1 MTARIVL
8 RPFLHHFTLEMMTTC
23 RLALI
28 VLLMSVSG
36 WARGQGT
43 VMLAGG
49 GREGDIGD
57 TTAWSY
63 ALYQS
68 LVANGDIDGDGTIRI
83 AVLTDDHSAASN
95 PSFIPR
101 YFEWIGATLGT
112 SVESFTLEVADRAEA
127 EDPSVVD
134 ALATADG
141 AFIKGGDQGAYY
153 DAWDDTRLEQHLRDL
168 ADRGGAFGGT
178 SAGAMS
184 AAGVCLCGERDLIS
198 SDPMAD
204 AHTAYLDDADTPGT
218 SGLHADFLSVLPGTL
233 IDTHFT
239 ERGRLGRLIGSL
251 AKVNDDRDADL
262 LGIGV
267 ETSTGL
273 VIRGGVAEVRGEGTV
288 SFLRE
293 TPATQRIRE
302 PGQPLVAT
310 HLRLDRLTA
319 GWRFDLAAR
328 RPLTEAAPSGV
339 VTVDPPGAGAE
350 NQGALT
356 IRGRQASDR
365 RRFAHVASYHP
376 DPYRLRDTS
385 ADVFVREA
393 VGFTDVDRT
402 DDHRGDRQATLF
414 RALFDAPE
422 SSGFL
427 LFGPHGSI
435 STTGTRLSRT
445 ASVPDELTAGGDM
458 AAIIVDGST
467 VTHKGLAPAPNF
479 YGLRSAALV
488 NATVHVLAESARH
501 DLAYNSRTRSLVP
514 HAPAVTFDSTAATV
528 AGDAVTLRW
537 TARPLA
543 EGGAF
548 IVQQRSDSGD
558 WGQIGRVAA
567 DPPTEGAQRYTFRV
581 EGGPEGAAFRLK
593 YIGGEERIV
602 YSDTIETAGLE
613 DAYRLTAPV
622 PNPFQDRAEMTL
634 RVAETQ
640 RVRIDV
646 FDVLGRRIATLHD
659 GQVEAGRAHSIEL
672 QATNWASGVY
682 IIRVVGD
689 RFTAERTAVRVR

>member
-1 MTARIVL
+1 
-8 RPFLHHFTLEMMTTC
+8 MTTC
-23 RLALI
+23 RFALI
-28 VLLMSVSG
+28 LLLFSVSG
-36 WARGQGT
+36 MARGQGT

-57 TTAWSY
+57 TAAWSY

-68 LVANGDIDGDGTIRI
+68 LVTNGDIDGDGTVRI
-83 AVLTDDHSAASN
+83 AVLTDDLSAASD

-112 SVESFTLEVADRAEA
+112 SVESVNLEVADRAEA
-127 EDPSVVD
+127 EDPTVVD
-134 ALATADG
+134 ALAMAD
-141 AFIKGGDQGAYY
+141 AVFIKGGDQGAYY
-153 DAWDDTRLEQHLRDL
+153 DAWNDTRLEQHLRDL
-168 ADRGGAFGGT
+168 ADRGGALGGT

-204 AHTAYLDDADTPGT
+204 AHTEYLDDADTPGT
-218 SGLHADFLSVLPGTL
+218 SGLHTGFLSIAPGTL

-239 ERGRLGRLIGSL
+239 ERGRLGRLIGAL
-251 AKVNDDRDADL
+251 AKGNDDGDADL

-273 VIRGGVAEVRGEGTV
+273 VIRDGVVEVRGEGAV

-293 TPATQRIRE
+293 TPKTQRMRE

-328 RPLTEAAPSGV
+328 RPMTETAPSGV
-339 VTVDPPGAGAE
+339 VAVDPPGAGAE

-365 RRFAHVASYHP
+365 RRFARVASYHP
-376 DPYRLRDTS
+376 DPYRLRTTS
-385 ADVFVREA
+385 ADVFVRDA
-393 VGFTDVDRT
+393 VGFSDVDRT

-427 LFGPHGSI
+427 LFGPRGGI
-435 STTGTRLSRT
+435 STTGTQLSRT
-445 ASVPDELTAGGDM
+445 AHAPDELAAEGDM
-458 AAIIVDGST
+458 AAIVVDGST

-479 YGLRSAALV
+479 YDLRSAALV
-488 NATVHVLAESARH
+488 SATVHVLAESARH
-501 DLAYNSRTRSLVP
+501 NLAYNSRTRSLVS

-528 AGDAVTLRW
+528 TGDAVTLTW
-537 TARPLA
+537 TARAQA

-558 WGQIGRVAA
+558 WMRIGRVAA
-567 DPPTEGAQRYTFRV
+567 DSPAEDAQRYTFRV
-581 EGGPEGAAFRLK
+581 ESGTEGAAFRLK
-593 YIGGEERIV
+593 YRGAEGRIV
-602 YSDTIETAGLE
+602 YSDTIEAAGLE
-613 DAYRLTAPV
+613 GAYWLTAPV
-622 PNPFQDRAEMTL
+622 PNPFQGRAEMTL
-634 RVAETQ
+634 RVAEAQ
-640 RVRIDV
+640 HVRVDV
-646 FDVLGRRIATLHD
+646 FDVLGRRVATLHD
-659 GQVEAGRAHSIEL
+659 GRLDAGRTHPIEL

-682 IIRVVGD
+682 VIRVVGQH
-689 RFTAERTAVRVR
+689 FTAERTVVRVR